1 MNKIRLL
8 LIALIVLPFTF
19 INAYRMNSHT
29 FVILQTTLG
38 DIKIK
43 LYDDTPKHKEN
54 VIKLVEQ
61 GYYNGLLFH
70 RVIPAFMVQAG
81 DPNSRNSRPGQPLG
95 DGGPNY
101 TIPAEFNPQYF
112 HKKGAVAA
120 ARKGDDINPYKES
133 SGSQFYIVQGRTLNA
148 AQLDAMEKAGKHTP
162 FTPEQRTVYSTL
174 GGTPHLDN
182 AYTVFGEVIDGMEV
196 VDLISAVKTNERNRP
211 FTDVKIIKAYIS
223 QL

>member
-19 INAYRMNSHT
+19 LNAHQMNSQT
-29 FVILQTTLG
+29 IVILQTSLG

-43 LYDDTPKHKEN
+43 LYDETPKHKEN
-54 VIKLVEQ
+54 FIKLVQQ

-70 RVIPAFMVQAG
+70 RVIPSFMVQAG
-81 DPNSRNSRPGQPLG
+81 DPNSRNARPGQPLG

-101 TIPAEFNPQYF
+101 TIPAEFNAQYF

-120 ARKGDDINPYKES
+120 ARKGDDINPNKES
-133 SGSQFYIVQGRTLNA
+133 SGSQFYIVQGRTLTA
-148 AQLDAMEKAGKHTP
+148 GQLAGLEKSAKHLP
-162 FTPEQRTVYSTL
+162 FTPEQLDAYSTQ

-182 AYTVFGEVIDGMEV
+182 AYTVFGEVIEGMEV

-211 FTDVKIIKAYIS
+211 FTDVKILKAYIS
-223 QL
+223 D